1 MPNKEIQID
10 GIIGWDVMARDVR
23 DALADAGD
31 VELQIHSPGGSVSE
45 GLAIIN
51 TLRAHGRKG
60 HAINARVVGYAASMA
75 TGIAMAADTVEV
87 EDNAVW
93 MIHNPLG
100 VEIGDYRAMRKY
112 GDILD
117 SLARVLA
124 KGYAEK
130 TGRTIN
136 AIRTEMDDE
145 TWLFGD
151 EIVSAGFADSVVPAG
166 DGAEA
171 RDDALAMTRAAFDN
185 MRNKLRE
192 EQTPVDQIAALL
204 PHNPGEEPMSQD
216 KQAPAADIKTEPPTE
231 PNAVSD
237 TPSEPSPD
245 AIAEAIAAERKRV
258 SDVTA
263 RCNQVGMPHL
273 AQALVDSGADIAATN
288 AAIVDEYVKRG
299 GAEIRQVTNAAPDDQ
314 PATPININAIY
325 AARRQA

>member
-1 MPNKEIQID
+1 MPNKEIQIE

-60 HAINARVVGYAASMA
+60 YAINARVVGYAASMA

-136 AIRTEMDDE
+136 EIRTEMDDE

-151 EIVSAGFADSVVPAG
+151 EIVSAGFADSIVPAG

-185 MRNKLRE
+185 MRNKLSE
-192 EQTPVDQIAALL
+192 EQSQVDQIAALL
-204 PHNPGEEPMSQD
+204 PHNHGEKPMSQD
-216 KQAPAADIKTEPPTE
+216 NKAPAADIRTEPPPE
-231 PNAVSD
+231 PQAN
-237 TPSEPSPD
+237 SETTAPSPD

-263 RCNQVGMPHL
+263 RCNQVGMSHI

-288 AAIVDEYVKRG
+288 AAIVDEYVARG